1 MSLHNSGVVLSH
13 RERALPG
20 KGVEWGGVSQVYCS
34 PHRPGPCLLPPHSSF
49 PRLTG
54 RARLQEKEMGVPCM
68 VRREPRLG
76 RSDAKA

>member
-1 MSLHNSGVVLSH
+1 M
-13 RERALPG
+13 
-20 KGVEWGGVSQVYCS
+20 SQVYCTPTVRATAS
-34 PHRPGPCLLPPHSSF
+34 CLPHLSF
-49 PRLTG
+49 LPRLTG

>member
-1 MSLHNSGVVLSH
+1 M
-13 RERALPG
+13 
-20 KGVEWGGVSQVYCS
+20 SQVYCS